1 MRWATVTIAVGID
14 LGTSGCRAIAV
25 GAQGEVLAYG
35 DHPFPE
41 PKTQA
46 CSPEVWWQAVA
57 AVIAHLGDCL
67 SLASVSSIAVDG
79 TSGTL
84 LLTDAAGHPVSEV
97 MLYDDS
103 RARDEAARIAAVA
116 PQDSPA
122 RGATSALAKLLYL
135 TARCADAP
143 SRALHQADW
152 ILGRL
157 CGRFDTSDENNALKL
172 GYDIVARRWPAW
184 LEGLGIDGRLLP
196 RVLAPGTVV
205 GPIDAACARALGL
218 PPTTRIVSG
227 TTDGVAAFLATGAA
241 RTGEAVTSLGSTI
254 VLKVLGD
261 RPVFVPKYGVYSHRL
276 GDRWL
281 VGGASNSGGAVLKNY
296 FSDRAIAEMTPR
308 LRPAEPTGL
317 HYYPLHE
324 AGERFPISDPELAPR
339 VTPRPTDELTFF
351 QGLLEGMAEIEARGY
366 RLLANHGAP
375 YPERVITVGGG
386 ACNAA
391 WQAMRAARLGVPVE
405 TAEHEQAA
413 YGTALL
419 AREGGRSNDGH

>member
-1 MRWATVTIAVGID
+1 MVIAVGID

-35 DHPFPE
+35 EHPLPE
-41 PKTQA
+41 LKTQ
-46 CSPEVWWQAVA
+46 SRNPEAWWQAVEA
-57 AVIAHLGDCL
+57 AIGQLGGRIE
-67 SLASVSSIAVDG
+67 LASVTAVAVDG

-84 LLTDAAGHPVSEV
+84 LLVDAAGHPVSEA

-103 RARDEAARIAAVA
+103 RAREEAARIAAVA

-122 RGATSALAKLLYL
+122 RGATSSLAKLLYL
-135 TARCADAP
+135 TARCPYAP
-143 SRALHQADW
+143 SHALHQADW
-152 ILGRL
+152 ILGHL
-157 CGRFDTSDENNALKL
+157 CGHFDTSDENNALKL
-172 GYDIVARRWPAW
+172 GYDVVARCWPAW
-184 LEGLGIDGRLLP
+184 LEGLGIDRRLLP
-196 RVLAPGTVV
+196 RVLEPGTVV

-218 PPTTRIVSG
+218 PPTTQIVSG
-227 TTDGVAAFLATGAA
+227 TTDGVAAFLATGAT
-241 RTGEAVTSLGSTI
+241 RRGEAVTSLGSTI
-254 VLKVLGD
+254 VLKVLAD
-261 RPVFVPKYGVYSHRL
+261 RPVFVPEYGVYSHRL

-281 VGGASNSGGAVLKNY
+281 VGGASNSGGTVLKKY

-324 AGERFPISDPELAPR
+324 TGERFPINDPELAPR
-339 VTPRPTDELTFF
+339 VRPRPADDLTFF

-386 ACNAA
+386 AHNTA
-391 WQAMRAARLGVPVE
+391 WRAMRGARLGVPVE

-419 AREGGRSNDGH
+419 ARKGGRSSHGH